1 LNRFLFTS
9 KSLMLLFV
17 VMLLGCTKPSYKTQ
31 KSALILIK
39 TPHFKYADMGF
50 IYQGKESSK
59 VEIYANAQP
68 VFVLS
73 IYPNSI
79 CMDKLKCLE
88 PSRFNEQF
96 LSSHY
101 PKDLLSNIFNQKPI
115 FDAQN
120 LIKTPNGFSQRIKSE
135 NIDIEYSVTGD
146 KLLFEDKINNVVIK
160 INGQ

>member
-17 VMLLGCTKPSYKTQ
+17 VMLLGCTKPSYQTQ

-39 TPHFKYADMGF
+39 TPYLKYADMGF

-120 LIKTPNGFSQRIKSE
+120 LTQTPNGFKQRIKTQ
-135 NIDIEYSVTGD
+135 NVDIAYSTIGD
-146 KLLFEDKINNVVIK
+146 RTIFRDNTNKVAIK
-160 INGQ
+160 ISGQ